1 MDHHGFAFWQTTK
14 KGRLKSPGVL
24 MRGAPVLSDEF
35 IDAETSIEWDIN
47 KGLIQEFNLADHIL
61 GMQTDSPKCLIL
73 APTMVGGEE
82 NVWFLHVLKRF
93 ISRNGKG

>member
-1 MDHHGFAFWQTTK
+1 
-14 KGRLKSPGVL
+14 

-35 IDAETSIEWDIN
+35 IDIS

-82 NVWFLHVLKRF
+82 NV
-93 ISRNGKG
+93 